1 LRAFVELV
9 PFSMALVASHGCT
22 LLKLLHHGITVILRR
37 LDFALHV
44 LRDVHL
50 FLITLAFAHQAC
62 QPLSEPFHLLLKLI
76 ILLAYEGIT
85 CFYKNILITRW

>member
-9 PFSMALVASHGCT
+9 PFSMTLVASHGFT

-44 LRDVHL
+44 LRDVPL
-50 FLITLAFAHQAC
+50 FFIVLAVSAECGPDTNQ
-62 QPLSEPFHLLLKLI
+62 
-76 ILLAYEGIT
+76 
-85 CFYKNILITRW
+85 